1 MNTSGI
7 NPTGHMVLVK
17 FAAATTQTAGGIHL
31 PTAYVERENKACQ
44 TGTLV
49 ASGPTA
55 GDYTAWPDGYEFP
68 PVGSRVVVK
77 KYADQFD
84 MKGDDGG
91 EYRLCEDKDILAV
104 MEG

>member
-17 FAAATTQTAGGIHL
+17 YPAVETKTASGLHL
-31 PTAYVERENKACQ
+31 PAGYAERENKACQ
-44 TGTLV
+44 VGELV
-49 ASGPTA
+49 ATGPTA
-55 GDYTAWPDGYEFP
+55 GDYTDWPEGHEFP
-68 PVGSRVVVK
+68 PVGSSVVVK

-104 MEG
+104 LEG